1 MEIEMHVDNEA
12 FFTLRD
18 YQQTAFERELY
29 SVELPSGF
37 QMFPLIHSADTVRH
51 PDSNNLTADDILRN
65 GKILPVHCDV
75 FNEDLIYTYI
85 GRAAYREVK
94 CPCCFIIKPQP
105 ELLQNIF
112 IFDTGAYYEKRY
124 SMLLDNVLDVNL
136 FRIPADADYIRKF
149 IMSYFGDN
157 KRYLY
162 SYPIRHNELDKLSHL
177 EEFSYIM
184 LENLTTFDSIGFD
197 DRCRTLENI
206 VREPIDLRKS
216 LQGILFPQSVLES
229 GRYIEWIEKMPVNLD
244 IMTYDDSAGL
254 ADSHACQDSMIKILD
269 QYYQEKGYII

>member
-1 MEIEMHVDNEA
+1 MNDDA

-37 QMFPLIHSADTVRH
+37 PMFPLIHSADIVSH
-51 PDSNNLTADDILRN
+51 PDSNNLTADAILRS

-136 FRIPADADYIRKF
+136 FRIPADSDFIRKF
-149 IMSYFGDN
+149 IISYFGDN

-206 VREPIDLRKS
+206 VREPIDLKKS

-229 GRYIEWIEKMPVNLD
+229 GRYKEWIEKMPVNLD
-244 IMTYDDSAGL
+244 IMTYDDSSGL
-254 ADSHACQDSMIKILD
+254 ADSHACQDSMIKVLD

>member
-1 MEIEMHVDNEA
+1 MHVDNEA